1 MPIITGI
8 IAIPAHAGRFELE
21 VDGRRLATVSL
32 DIIDRFGLR
41 VGAELEANVAAG
53 VQHEAQGLR
62 TYDRALNMLAFR
74 ARSAAELRRQLLR
87 KGEPE
92 LFVTA
97 ALDRLVSTG
106 LLDDREYA
114 RQYAR
119 SKVAGSGFSRR
130 RVAQELRRRGVGRDV
145 AEHAIDEVFQDD
157 EVDEDAVIERAAR
170 KRLRTLE
177 SADPA
182 TRRRRLYS
190 FLARR
195 GFDLDDIRAVISR
208 LDRECA
214 GERDSGGVRGREG

>member
-1 MPIITGI
+1 MSIITGI
-8 IAIPAHAGRFELE
+8 IALPTQTGRFDVE
-21 VDGRRLATVSL
+21 VDGKWFATVSL
-32 DIIDRFGLR
+32 DIIDRLR
-41 VGAELEANVAAG
+41 LRLGAQLDASVAAE
-53 VQHEAQGLR
+53 VRHEAQALR

-74 ARSAAELRRQLLR
+74 ARTAAELRRQLLQ

-92 LFVTA
+92 PFVTA
-97 ALDRLVSTG
+97 ALDRLVSRG

-119 SKVAGSGFSRR
+119 SKILGSGFSRR
-130 RVAQELRRRGVGRDV
+130 RATHELLKRGVGRDA
-145 AEHAIDEVFQDD
+145 AEPAIEEALHDH
-157 EVDEDAVIERAAR
+157 EVDEGAVIERAAR

-182 TRRRRLYS
+182 TRRRRLSS

-195 GFDLDDIRAVISR
+195 GFDSDDIRAVICR

-214 GERDSGGVRGREG
+214 GETDGGVGGRG